1 MSIDI
6 QQQQHQQQE
15 EEDKKKKK
23 KPAIRKS
30 DRKTRG
36 QQQHSNDNND
46 KKMAASTTTN
56 NKTTTSTSTTTTTVR
71 PVTDGI
77 GSLNPV
83 YILASQ
89 KLNLP
94 LHAAEGVYTCLVD
107 HTGKLVTEST
117 DDIVNDEFNTILDM
131 ATKCCEGGKY
141 DWLVSSV
148 NEDEEEGVK
157 SSSMKKKRVGRRK
170 AAADDITIEE
180 EEEAISRPSP
190 NSVSDDTANT
200 ALLSSKKK
208 EDETTIIDPSTD
220 FGTIFEECKK
230 QYHKTM
236 KEKKKKEKV
245 SAASSMTPFN
255 TKTTNEEEEEEV
267 HNNLFN
273 WHVANLEMSSGA
285 PMSKLGQKWNE
296 DESFGYGGDH
306 SYLEGG
312 MRNVIES
319 LSVGFDV
326 RGVGCDG
333 IDNTSNN
340 GVGNGLRRSGD
351 FASLFSKPS
360 SDVNYTDPLMGGGMN
375 TTSSTSRGI
384 IQCGIEVVGITIVE
398 RDEVKQLRKR
408 KRPPSSI
415 KTDEESVSLR
425 RSHRENRGVKLAS
438 FMEELSPKSKTKA
451 EEQTEEKKQPP
462 TMDDTSLPSST
473 YGNEKSTVVHVTTKC
488 GLTLEADAVIVTTPL
503 AILSIPKGEKGHIS
517 FDPPLPTYKQNA
529 LNRLGV
535 GAYNKCCMSF
545 EKPFWNN
552 LPRHLS
558 SSSSSKTTKMP
569 GNWNDE
575 MTQRFD
581 FIGHASAE
589 HGKDILFLNLK
600 NAPILV
606 AIYGGSDYSKQ
617 VEGMH
622 DEQVVFECMK
632 VLHKLCSNAMK
643 ANDDT
648 TRTRRQ
654 LDLEVPDWPIDYFV
668 SRWGSDPYSRGAF
681 SYVPPGVN
689 GFEELTAMSRPVHD
703 YRPEWED
710 DIEEVGSKRKNK
722 KPKRPLI
729 MFAGEATTPYHP
741 STMHGAFETGI
752 REAYRL
758 DLALEPSMNGLEFD
772 ESVLYQPTFSLRRD
786 QTELDFA
793 SSTTATASKK
803 QPSSSHSAATYSDRF
818 GRVSLEAAAAT
829 GCKKCAKELATGE
842 KRKDCHSDQCPRKM
856 FGSALERAVSL
867 PPPPAQPAIKPI
879 QQAKLPSK
887 TAPESSTPNDTQGPQ
902 KPPNLVLL
910 PGMNNISAPAPEIGT
925 GWTQEV
931 VRRTKK
937 GSTSKSDR
945 FYISPQGKRIRSW
958 AEVLSHVSK
967 VGSNSSG
974 GGKSAAGSSSM
985 IDITSE
991 SWWFD
996 HDASILRGVESF
1008 GASTKTMSM
1017 IKKKVLA
1024 PAAATRSPKEMVD
1037 RYKFLMGL
1045 VGHTDNADT
1054 ATLDVQDKWKLPGQ
1068 RGRSWLAAGVDQKR
1082 KYTMSNGQQVAK
1094 KVKKEATD
1102 QAAQSTVGR
1111 RSSRRRS

>member
-6 QQQQHQQQE
+6 QQQQQQQE
-15 EEDKKKKK
+15 EDKKKK

-36 QQQHSNDNND
+36 QQHSNVDND
-46 KKMAASTTTN
+46 KKMAAASSSTTTAKIN
-56 NKTTTSTSTTTTTVR
+56 NKTTTTTTTTTTTKTTTVR

-107 HTGKLVTEST
+107 HTGKLVNENV
-117 DDIVNDEFNTILDM
+117 DDKVNDEFNTILDM
-131 ATKCCEGGKY
+131 ATKCCEEGKY
-141 DWLVSSV
+141 DWKISSV
-148 NEDEEEGVK
+148 NEDDEGVVK
-157 SSSMKKKRVGRRK
+157 SSSMKKRVGKRRK
-170 AAADDITIEE
+170 AAVVNDIIE

-236 KEKKKKEKV
+236 KEKKKKEKA
-245 SAASSMTPFN
+245 SAASSMTSSN
-255 TKTTNEEEEEEV
+255 TKTTNKEEEEV

-319 LSVGFDV
+319 LSDGFDV

-333 IDNTSNN
+333 IGSTSNN
-340 GVGNGLRRSGD
+340 GVGNGLRKSGD

-384 IQCGIEVVGITIVE
+384 IQCGIEVVGVTIVE

-415 KTDEESVSLR
+415 KTNEESVSLR

-462 TMDDTSLPSST
+462 TMDETSLPSST

-710 DIEEVGSKRKNK
+710 DMEGSKRKNK

-772 ESVLYQPTFSLRRD
+772 ESVLYQPTFSLKRG

-793 SSTTATASKK
+793 SSTTATSKK
-803 QPSSSHSAATYSDRF
+803 QPGSSHSAATYSDRF

-856 FGSALERAVSL
+856 FGSALERAVL
-867 PPPPAQPAIKPI
+867 PPPPPPQPVIKPV

-887 TAPESSTPNDTQGPQ
+887 TAPESSTLNDTQGPQ
-902 KPPNLVLL
+902 KPPNLVLP
-910 PGMNNISAPAPEIGT
+910 PGMNKISAPAPEIGT

-958 AEVLSHVSK
+958 TEVLPHVSK
-967 VGSNSSG
+967 VGSSSG
-974 GGKSAAGSSSM
+974 GGKSAAGGSSM
-985 IDITSE
+985 IDTTSE

-1024 PAAATRSPKEMVD
+1024 PAAATHSPKEMEE

-1045 VGHTDNADT
+1045 VGHTDNAE
-1054 ATLDVQDKWKLPGQ
+1054 LDDQHKWKLPGR
-1068 RGRSWLAAGVDQKR
+1068 RGGSWLAAGVDQKR
-1082 KYTMSNGQQVAK
+1082 KHTMSNGHQVAK
-1094 KVKKEATD
+1094 KAKVSVQVDKP
-1102 QAAQSTVGR
+1102 TVSERSR
-1111 RSSRRRS
+1111 RSPRKRS